1 MESSIA
7 PAIVFLDSSWAF
19 LNRHI
24 RRQRPRDVTAGF
36 QEISGTSSLGDFG
49 RHLHCN
55 VTAGF
60 RGINRAF
67 HKRRSKR
74 YPPCDVT
81 AAMISPEVS
90 PPSSKGT

>member
-7 PAIVFLDSSWAF
+7 PAIVELLLPNSPPS
-19 LNRHI
+19 
-24 RRQRPRDVTAGF
+24 RPVML
-36 QEISGTSSLGDFG
+36 SHFG
-49 RHLHCN
+49 RHLHCD

-60 RGINRAF
+60 PGINRAF
-67 HKRRSKR
+67 HKELSKR

-81 AAMISPEVS
+81 AAMISPELP

>member
-7 PAIVFLDSSWAF
+7 PAIVELLLPNSPPSRPVM
-19 LNRHI
+19 LSL
-24 RRQRPRDVTAGF
+24 PRDQRNFLTRH
-36 QEISGTSSLGDFG
+36 FG

-60 RGINRAF
+60 PGINRAF
-67 HKRRSKR
+67 HKELSKR

-81 AAMISPEVS
+81 AAMISPELP